1 VQVAPA
7 HLGERVLLVH
17 FLPAVDPLIRPDEGD
32 LGSLRR
38 SLAELG
44 EEERETRAQ
53 PLLGSRAHALH
64 HFRSQLVAKEALAV
78 ERVPDRRANRLHLFA
93 SDLRVD
99 DAGRI
104 PPGAQFAAALRRRVG
119 DGPTRRMPEGQLTR
133 GVQMKSSSQRPG
145 LDQEPPSPE
154 RVPEVGLGDLIDTC
168 SELKLRGG
176 LDLRVNPAELAS
188 DVDESVGPCSLSQEA
203 AGQSPGANL
212 VPGCGNHQRILP
224 GPDGRERAPAGR
236 VICQPAGYRVTF
248 LGVSVVSYLRGLNPR
263 LPRAVWAL
271 ELGGV
276 VNSFGNGFVY
286 PFLFIYLH
294 NVRGF
299 GLGISG
305 LVVASNAGVALLAGT
320 PGGAAAD
327 RFGAKRTL
335 ALSLALLVTAFA
347 LFPLVRAPWHAF
359 CLAALVGLANGVF
372 WPSYHTLLA
381 AITPADRRHAGYALQ
396 RVSTNLG
403 FGVGGALAGL
413 IAVSARPGTF
423 TALFLIDA
431 ATYAAFLALLAIVPG
446 GRFPREDRRDS
457 TGYRAA
463 LRDHVFLAL
472 LGVNIV
478 FVTAGYAQLETL
490 PVFAKNEAHVSE
502 RAIGLVFLVNSL
514 VIVLAQLP
522 VTKLV
527 EGRRRMSMLGLM
539 TVLWAAAWLLVFG
552 AGLWLSA
559 LAAAALIVVAG
570 GVFAVGECLQGP
582 TQQAL
587 IAELAPDHLRGRY
600 MALST
605 SSWSIGWIAGP
616 ALGAYVL
623 QQEPLALWP
632 AAAALCLLA
641 GAGGLL
647 LERRLPAAVRRTPA
661 DLTGVPPLEPPGET
675 GAEPVTAKASG

>member
-1 VQVAPA
+1 
-7 HLGERVLLVH
+7 
-17 FLPAVDPLIRPDEGD
+17 
-32 LGSLRR
+32 
-38 SLAELG
+38 
-44 EEERETRAQ
+44 
-53 PLLGSRAHALH
+53 
-64 HFRSQLVAKEALAV
+64 
-78 ERVPDRRANRLHLFA
+78 
-93 SDLRVD
+93 
-99 DAGRI
+99 
-104 PPGAQFAAALRRRVG
+104 
-119 DGPTRRMPEGQLTR
+119 
-133 GVQMKSSSQRPG
+133 
-145 LDQEPPSPE
+145 
-154 RVPEVGLGDLIDTC
+154 
-168 SELKLRGG
+168 
-176 LDLRVNPAELAS
+176 
-188 DVDESVGPCSLSQEA
+188 
-203 AGQSPGANL
+203 
-212 VPGCGNHQRILP
+212 
-224 GPDGRERAPAGR
+224 
-236 VICQPAGYRVTF
+236 
-248 LGVSVVSYLRGLNPR
+248 VSVIGYLRGLDPR

-299 GLGISG
+299 ALGISG
-305 LVVASNAGVALLAGT
+305 LIVATNAGVALLAGT

-335 ALSLALLVTAFA
+335 AASLALLASAFA

-359 CLAALVGLANGVF
+359 ALAALVGLANGVF

-381 AITPADRRHAGYALQ
+381 AITPTERRHAGYALQ
-396 RVSTNLG
+396 RVSMNLG

-423 TALFLIDA
+423 TALFLVDA
-431 ATYAAFLALLAIVPG
+431 ATYGAFLGLLAVVPG
-446 GRFPREDRRDS
+446 SRAEPGQAAPET

-463 LRDHVFLAL
+463 VRDRFLLAL
-472 LGVNIV
+472 LGLNIV

-490 PVFAKNEAHVSE
+490 PVFAKNQAHVSE

-522 VTKLV
+522 LTKLV
-527 EGRRRMSMLGLM
+527 EGRRRMAMLGLM
-539 TVLWAAAWLLVFG
+539 TVLWAVAWLLVFG

-570 GVFAVGECLQGP
+570 GVFALGECLQGP

-616 ALGAYVL
+616 AIGAYVL
-623 QQEPLALWP
+623 QREPLALWP
-632 AAAALCLLA
+632 AAAAFCLAA

-647 LERRLPAAVRRTPA
+647 LERRLPPAVRRTPGA
-661 DLTGVPPLEPPGET
+661 NVMSPVAPSEPTPAAAPDEAPAG
-675 GAEPVTAKASG
+675 ASG

>member
-1 VQVAPA
+1 M
-7 HLGERVLLVH
+7 LV
-17 FLPAVDPLIRPDEGD
+17 
-32 LGSLRR
+32 
-38 SLAELG
+38 
-44 EEERETRAQ
+44 
-53 PLLGSRAHALH
+53 
-64 HFRSQLVAKEALAV
+64 
-78 ERVPDRRANRLHLFA
+78 
-93 SDLRVD
+93 
-99 DAGRI
+99 
-104 PPGAQFAAALRRRVG
+104 
-119 DGPTRRMPEGQLTR
+119 
-133 GVQMKSSSQRPG
+133 
-145 LDQEPPSPE
+145 
-154 RVPEVGLGDLIDTC
+154 
-168 SELKLRGG
+168 
-176 LDLRVNPAELAS
+176 
-188 DVDESVGPCSLSQEA
+188 
-203 AGQSPGANL
+203 
-212 VPGCGNHQRILP
+212 
-224 GPDGRERAPAGR
+224 
-236 VICQPAGYRVTF
+236 
-248 LGVSVVSYLRGLNPR
+248 VSVVSYLRGLDPR

-299 GLGISG
+299 GLGVSG
-305 LVVASNAGVALLAGT
+305 LIVATNAGVTLLAGA

-335 ALSLALLVTAFA
+335 AGSLVVLASAFA

-359 CLAALVGLANGVF
+359 CLAGLVGLGNGVF

-381 AITPADRRHAGYALQ
+381 AITPPERRHAGYALQ

-413 IAVSARPGTF
+413 IAVTAKPSTF
-423 TALFLIDA
+423 TVLFLVDA
-431 ATYAAFLALLAIVPG
+431 ATYAAFLAMLAVVPG
-446 GRFPREDRRDS
+446 GRFGREDRQEA

-463 LRDHVFLAL
+463 VRDRVFIGL
-472 LGVNIV
+472 LGLNVL

-490 PVFAKNEAHVSE
+490 PVFAKNQADVSE

-522 VTKLV
+522 VTKLI
-527 EGRRRMSMLGLM
+527 EGRRRMAMLALM
-539 TVLWAAAWLLVFG
+539 SLLWTVAWLLVFG

-559 LAAAALIVVAG
+559 LAAAAVIVIAG

-587 IAELAPDHLRGRY
+587 IAELAPDQLRGRY

-632 AAAALCLLA
+632 AAAALCLAA
-641 GAGGLL
+641 GGAGLL
-647 LERRLPAAVRRTPA
+647 LERRLPGAVRRTPG
-661 DLTGVPPLEPPGET
+661 DVPASAPPEPDPEAALEPLSVGLAGKVPNSAMRLDDPLST
-675 GAEPVTAKASG
+675 DAKPAADQANAAPFERRGSPRTS